1 MDFVSLL
8 NKLKVKKL
16 KKYFYFFFVDFMVD
30 LMCNELTIRPSALA
44 IPFNNHKEMTF
55 YFNTRGENTQ

>member
-16 KKYFYFFFVDFMVD
+16 KKYLFIFFVDFMVD
-30 LMCNELTIRPSALA
+30 LMCNESTIRPPAYRFLL
-44 IPFNNHKEMTF
+44 IT
-55 YFNTRGENTQ
+55 TRK

>member
-16 KKYFYFFFVDFMVD
+16 KKYLFFFFVDFMVD
-30 LMCNELTIRPSALA
+30 LMCNELTIRPPA
-44 IPFNNHKEMTF
+44 
-55 YFNTRGENTQ
+55 

>member
-16 KKYFYFFFVDFMVD
+16 KKYFFFYGG
-30 LMCNELTIRPSALA
+30 
-44 IPFNNHKEMTF
+44 F
-55 YFNTRGENTQ
+55 YGGSDV

>member
-16 KKYFYFFFVDFMVD
+16 IKEIFLFFFVDFMVD
-30 LMCNELTIRPSALA
+30 LMCNELTIRPPA
-44 IPFNNHKEMTF
+44 
-55 YFNTRGENTQ
+55 